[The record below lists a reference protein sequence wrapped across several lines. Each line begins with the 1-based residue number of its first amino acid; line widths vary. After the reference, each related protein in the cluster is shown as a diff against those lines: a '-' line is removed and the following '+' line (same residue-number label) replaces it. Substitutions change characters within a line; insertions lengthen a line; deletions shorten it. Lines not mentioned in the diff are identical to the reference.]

1 MKRSIDDA
9 GDRAHSHQKQGLV
22 RIPLSHIGF
31 WPGNRG
37 GIGVC
42 AFHVHEVAHD
52 CTANRTKRQ
61 RYDHVDII
69 EIPNND
75 RPQILEANRVLCET
89 NALMPRFSPDIKYVC
104 ASKTHFVHAHKLAK
118 DGLRTIY
125 NKGELPIAWQ
135 ESRGG
140 CADTR
145 KRSAVYYLWQPLVA
159 RL

>member
-22 RIPLSHIGF
+22 RVPLSHIGF

-69 EIPNND
+69 EIPNSE
-75 RPQILEANRVLCET
+75 RQQILDANRNLCDT
-89 NALMPRFSPDIKYVC
+89 NALMPRFSPNLQYVC
-104 ASKTHFVHAHKLAK
+104 ASKTHFVHAQKLA
-118 DGLRTIY
+118 
-125 NKGELPIAWQ
+125 
-135 ESRGG
+135 
-140 CADTR
+140 
-145 KRSAVYYLWQPLVA
+145 
-159 RL
+159 